1 MPRRPLLAAAASAA
15 LAVAVYL
22 VIAHV
27 APAQRIDVR
36 VLEHVMSHKTY
47 ERATLAG
54 DFISFF
60 DPASFLLLLALL
72 VGGAVLAGR
81 TRAGIAVGAA
91 VLGAEVTAQLLKPLL
106 AVQRPYP
113 DDHYLPAA
121 SWPSGHST
129 AAVSLLLGLLI
140 VLPPRLRPPVAVIGG
155 GFAAFALGSLLLL
168 GSHYPSDVLG
178 GIFVAVAWCAVAL
191 AVSGGGRAPRAA
203 PARPRWRGATG

>member
-1 MPRRPLLAAAASAA
+1 VDRRPLLIAAVSAA
-15 LAVAVYL
+15 LAGAVYL

-27 APAQRIDVR
+27 ALAQRIDAR
-36 VLEHVMSHKTY
+36 VLEDAMAHQTY
-47 ERATLAG
+47 ERATLASQV
-54 DFISFF
+54 IAFF
-60 DPASFLLLLALL
+60 DPASFALLLAFL

-91 VLGAEVTAQLLKPLL
+91 VLGAEITAQLLKPLL

-113 DDHYLPAA
+113 ADHYMPAA
-121 SWPSGHST
+121 AWPSGHTT

-155 GFAAFALGSLLLL
+155 GFAALALGSLVFL

-178 GIFVAVAWCAVAL
+178 GILVSAAWCAVAL
-191 AVSGGGRAPRAA
+191 AVSGSDRAPRGAQ
-203 PARPRWRGATG
+203 ARRRLRRATG